1 MITNKQERKKEIL
14 QESKRGASHM
24 KLGRV
29 VDVANGFLLQCDCCN
44 IVGEGKKKARGNLRR
59 GTTTTRQQEQQGK
72 QEQEE
77 EKKLNFECIEET
89 QHFPSMK
96 TKFEWAFF
104 FFFFFFSLSLSIYIY
119 VCVSFHPFIPHL
131 WMNEKTFFH
140 PPKKLNLSVY

>member
-1 MITNKQERKKEIL
+1 MYTAAKQKRKNNNNNNNKQTRKKEIV

-24 KLGRV
+24 KSGRV
-29 VDVANGFLLQCDCCN
+29 VDVANGFLLQCGCCN

-59 GTTTTRQQEQQGK
+59 GRRRRTTTTTTRQQEQEGK

-96 TKFEWAFF
+96 TKF
-104 FFFFFFSLSLSIYIY
+104 
-119 VCVSFHPFIPHL
+119 
-131 WMNEKTFFH
+131 
-140 PPKKLNLSVY
+140 

>member
-29 VDVANGFLLQCDCCN
+29 VDVANGFVLQCGCCN

-59 GTTTTRQQEQQGK
+59 GRRTTTRQQEQEGK

-77 EKKLNFECIEET
+77 E
-89 QHFPSMK
+89 S
-96 TKFEWAFF
+96 
-104 FFFFFFSLSLSIYIY
+104 
-119 VCVSFHPFIPHL
+119 
-131 WMNEKTFFH
+131 
-140 PPKKLNLSVY
+140 

>member
-29 VDVANGFLLQCDCCN
+29 VDVANGFVLQCGCCN

-59 GTTTTRQQEQQGK
+59 GTTTTTTRQQEQEGK

-104 FFFFFFSLSLSIYIY
+104 FFFFFFFFSLSPYIYIY
-119 VCVSFHPFIPHL
+119 ICEFPSFHP
-131 WMNEKTFFH
+131 TF
-140 PPKKLNLSVY
+140 VDE